1 MGRFDYSS
9 QPLRGKNTAATEM
22 LTNVLQFL
30 LVKYGGS
37 EETTSAIHIS
47 LVRYLKGEG
56 KNHISRAD
64 PEVQILPRHTSPLNL
79 GSYIT
84 VYPFP

>member
-56 KNHISRAD
+56 K
-64 PEVQILPRHTSPLNL
+64 E
-79 GSYIT
+79 SYIKSRSGGSNT
-84 VYPFP
+84 PTTHLSS